1 MGSSPSPP
9 ALGTWAAPTRR
20 VKISLTARTAPSA
33 RSGRESRA
41 AIEGIEDDRD
51 RPPGAGRSGGFTG
64 EATVRADEGIH
75 RETELGERLGVREES
90 PSVPGMKTCTELRLP
105 VMLDTVPRFQRG
117 RSPYAWTQARCVD
130 YRLSGHLRI
139 GTNRTQRCIALV
151 SSSACPNCSGNC
163 CRPAA
168 RRHRF
173 PARVRRLHDLANL
186 STVSP
191 VWARRIAR

>member
-1 MGSSPSPP
+1 MGSNWSLP

-75 RETELGERLGVREES
+75 RETELGERLGVREE
-90 PSVPGMKTCTELRLP
+90 P
-105 VMLDTVPRFQRG
+105 PRT
-117 RSPYAWTQARCVD
+117 PPHH
-130 YRLSGHLRI
+130 RLSLGSRH
-139 GTNRTQRCIALV
+139 
-151 SSSACPNCSGNC
+151 
-163 CRPAA
+163 PA
-168 RRHRF
+168 
-173 PARVRRLHDLANL
+173 DLCLGLGCTA
-186 STVSP
+186 S
-191 VWARRIAR
+191 W